1 MIRRPPRSTST
12 DTLFPYTTLFRSG
25 CGTAEGRLLQP
36 SACTPSRRHLRIWSS
51 NVLLRSSRRGCTMN
65 GAVETYV
72 EWLAGAASTGE
83 IARRLQELLQQLGF
97 DRYSYSHARPPLGK
111 KIRSFVP
118 LGSPSGN
125 HVHEFL
131 VTLPDAWVDH
141 YLAHD
146 YGDLDPTFSGDR
158 KSTRLNSSH

>member
-83 IARRLQELLQQLGF
+83 IARRLQELLQQLASTATPTPTHGN
-97 DRYSYSHARPPLGK
+97 
-111 KIRSFVP
+111 RSV
-118 LGSPSGN
+118 SRS
-125 HVHEFL
+125 
-131 VTLPDAWVDH
+131 
-141 YLAHD
+141 
-146 YGDLDPTFSGDR
+146 DR

>member
-83 IARRLQELLQQLGF
+83 IARRLQELLPQLGF
-97 DRYSYSHARPPLGK
+97 DRYSSSPARPQTGRAPCGE
-111 KIRSFVP
+111 SVCQY
-118 LGSPSGN
+118 
-125 HVHEFL
+125 V
-131 VTLPDAWVDH
+131 
-141 YLAHD
+141 
-146 YGDLDPTFSGDR
+146 
-158 KSTRLNSSH
+158 

>member
-1 MIRRPPRSTST
+1 MRRRTPRATRS
-12 DTLFPYTTLFRSG
+12 DTLVPCSTLCRATG
-25 CGTAEGRLLQP
+25 RERAGGGTAECRLLQL
-36 SACTPSRRHLRIWSS
+36 SACTPSRRHLRIRSP
-51 NVLLRSSRRGCTMN
+51 NVRLRSARRGCTMN

-118 LGSPSGN
+118 LGSPSGH

-131 VTLPDAWVDH
+131 VKIGRESCWESVCQ
-141 YLAHD
+141 YV
-146 YGDLDPTFSGDR
+146 
-158 KSTRLNSSH
+158 